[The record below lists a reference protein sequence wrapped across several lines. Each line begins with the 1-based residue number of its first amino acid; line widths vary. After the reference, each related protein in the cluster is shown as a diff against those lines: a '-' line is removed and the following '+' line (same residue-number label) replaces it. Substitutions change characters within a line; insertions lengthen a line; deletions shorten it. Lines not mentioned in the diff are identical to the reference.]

1 MKSYVKSYDDLKEP
15 KEVTIGKLSCAVSK
29 IPAFYAQRIILA
41 AGSALS
47 DMDMTKLPESVLLE
61 LLSYCAV
68 KNPSGE
74 YKVLDDLGVVN
85 LLIDSPKDLI
95 ALEIKA
101 VEYNFGFFWM
111 AVSARC
117 SSRFSNRSR
126 SLPQHRPPLRLPD
139 RQLRDNPA
147 RAEVRDVS

>member
-1 MKSYVKSYDDLKEP
+1 MKSYDDLKEP

-101 VEYNFGFFWM
+101 VEYNFGFFLDGSLRE
-111 AVSARC
+111 VFEPLLEQVKKSAAT
-117 SSRFSNRSR
+117 STPSQAS
-126 SLPQHRPPLRLPD
+126 
-139 RQLRDNPA
+139 
-147 RAEVRDVS
+147 